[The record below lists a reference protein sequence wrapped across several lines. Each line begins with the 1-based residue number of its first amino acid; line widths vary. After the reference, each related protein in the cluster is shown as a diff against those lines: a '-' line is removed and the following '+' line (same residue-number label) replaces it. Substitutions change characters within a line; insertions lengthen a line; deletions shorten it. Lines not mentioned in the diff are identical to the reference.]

1 MKKALLLA
9 GAVSSALFLSGCG
22 ETRQERTLSGA
33 VVGGTAGAL
42 IGGAAT
48 GRAGGAVAGGLIGA
62 AAGGIIGAN
71 SGPRNRCVRVRY
83 DYYGNPYCTRYM
95 REY

>member
-1 MKKALLLA
+1 MRKTILLA
-9 GAVSSALFLSGCG
+9 GAVSSALMLAGCG
-22 ETRQERTLSGA
+22 ETRQDRTLTGA

-48 GRAGGAVAGGLIGA
+48 RRAGGAVAGGLIGA

-71 SGPRNRCVRVRY
+71 SGPHRRCVRVRY
-83 DYYGNPYCTRYM
+83 DYYGNPYCTRYV

>member
-1 MKKALLLA
+1 MKKTLLFA
-9 GAVSSALFLSGCG
+9 GAISSAFFLAGCG
-22 ETRQERTLSGA
+22 ETRQERTLTGA
-33 VVGGTAGAL
+33 AVGGAAGAI

-62 AAGGIIGAN
+62 AAGGVIGAN

-83 DYYGNPYCTRYM
+83 DYYGNPYCTRYV

>member
-83 DYYGNPYCTRYM
+83 DYYGYPYCTRYM